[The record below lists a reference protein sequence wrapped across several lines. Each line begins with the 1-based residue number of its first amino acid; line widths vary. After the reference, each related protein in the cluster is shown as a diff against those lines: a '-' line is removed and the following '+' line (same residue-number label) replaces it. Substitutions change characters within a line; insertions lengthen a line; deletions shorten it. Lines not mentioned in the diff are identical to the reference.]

1 MADFG
6 FTPNLIA
13 SADILPFRFVKVSGA
28 FTGAKCDA
36 GTDIPV
42 GVTDGSV
49 ANFANTQSGFLH
61 ASSGLPI
68 SLQPS
73 NTVQV
78 EIGTGGVSAGDFLM
92 PDANG
97 RAVLLATAGNY
108 GTYQAL
114 EAGAAGEVIRAFRT
128 GTKKV

>member
-49 ANFANTQSGFLH
+49 ANFANTQSGGLH

-78 EIGTGGVSAGDFLM
+78 EAGGNIAAGDFLM
-92 PDANG
+92 SDGNG
-97 RAVLLATAGNY
+97 RALLLATSGNY

>member
-49 ANFANTQSGFLH
+49 ANFANTQSGGLH

-68 SLQPS
+68 NLQPS

-78 EIGTGGVSAGDFLM
+78 EAGGNIAAGDFLM
-92 PDANG
+92 SDANG
-97 RAVLLATAGNY
+97 RALLLATAGNY